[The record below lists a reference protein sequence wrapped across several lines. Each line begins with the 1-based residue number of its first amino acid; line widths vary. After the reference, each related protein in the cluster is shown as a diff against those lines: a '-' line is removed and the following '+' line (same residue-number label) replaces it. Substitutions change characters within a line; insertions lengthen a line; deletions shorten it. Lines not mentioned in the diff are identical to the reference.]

1 MGKRLT
7 AKQST
12 EIARNIFD
20 KSRVVPVLS
29 VTEVDDAIPLA
40 KALTNGGLNVLE
52 VTLRTQ
58 NALKVIQE
66 MSSVKEAVV
75 GVGTIINRQDVKNA
89 VFAGAKF
96 GVSPG
101 ITDDLVLAC
110 EEYGLPLIG
119 GVSSASEIMQM
130 VNRGY
135 NFLKFFPAE
144 VAGGIS
150 ALKALLGP
158 FPEVSFCPTGGISVE
173 NADQYLKLKN
183 VLCVGGSWMATPKM
197 VYEKKWDEIKNLANS
212 ASQLG
217 LE

>member
-29 VTEVDDAIPLA
+29 VTEVDEAIPLA

-158 FPEVSFCPTGGISVE
+158 FPEVSFCPTGGISMD
-173 NADQYLKLKN
+173 NAKEYLNLKN
-183 VLCVGGSWMATPKM
+183 VICVGGSWIATSDM
-197 VYEKKWDEIKNLANS
+197 IDKKDWFEITRRAKSS
-212 ASQLG
+212 AILG
-217 LE
+217 G

>member
-20 KSRVVPVLS
+20 KSPVVPVLS
-29 VTEVDDAIPLA
+29 VTKVDDAIPLA

-52 VTLRTQ
+52 VTLRTK
-58 NALKVIQE
+58 NALTVIQE

-89 VFAGAKF
+89 VSAGAKF

-119 GVSSASEIMQM
+119 GVSSGSEIMQM
-130 VNRGY
+130 LNRGY

-158 FPEVSFCPTGGISVE
+158 FPQVSFCPTGGISMD
-173 NADQYLKLKN
+173 NAEAYLNLKN
-183 VLCVGGSWMATPKM
+183 VICVGGSWIATSDM
-197 VYEKKWDEIKNLANS
+197 IDKKDWFEITRRAKSS
-212 ASQLG
+212 ATLG
-217 LE
+217 G

>member
-89 VFAGAKF
+89 VFVGAKF

-119 GVSSASEIMQM
+119 GVSSSSEIMQM
-130 VNRGY
+130 LNWGY
-135 NFLKFFPAE
+135 DFLKFFPAE
-144 VAGGIS
+144 VSGGIS
-150 ALKALLGP
+150 ALKAFLGP
-158 FPEVSFCPTGGISVE
+158 FPQVSFCPTGGISID
-173 NADQYLKLKN
+173 NAEGYLTLKN
-183 VLCVGGSWMATPKM
+183 VICIGGSWIVTPE
-197 VYEKKWDEIKNLANS
+197 VIDKKDWSEITRRAKSS
-212 ASQLG
+212 AILG
-217 LE
+217 S

>member
-119 GVSSASEIMQM
+119 GVSSGSEIMQM

-158 FPEVSFCPTGGISVE
+158 FPEVSFCPTGGISMD
-173 NADQYLKLKN
+173 NAKEYLNLKN
-183 VLCVGGSWMATPKM
+183 VICVGGSWIATSDM
-197 VYEKKWDEIKNLANS
+197 IDKKDWFEITRRAKSS
-212 ASQLG
+212 AILG
-217 LE
+217 G